1 MAGVYFYLNNESSV
15 KSAQNRLQRRMVMI
29 KIESKRG
36 MLALM
41 LAHCAGM
48 VDLVAL
54 PVWVGTLITYYYF
67 DPQQAGGLATLFL
80 IGAACASILFAPSFN
95 KVQAKFAA
103 VFGFLLATSTFM
115 LSATN
120 TAFPVLAGLHFIG
133 GIAAGTAL
141 SVTHGTMGHAINPH
155 RVFGIAGLAIGI
167 FGVIFLGS
175 TPNIIQHFGGSSMFY
190 VMAAVMGIAALACLF
205 FFPKPT
211 RHLDFDNYQQ
221 IKNLPPLGKPV
232 WFCMIGVSIL
242 AMTQAMTLSF
252 YERIGLERGFS
263 REMVTMALI
272 IYGIVTIFPAP
283 LAAFLEKRVSAT
295 AIITFGPIFQ
305 GIFSLLTTHAH
316 TYEIFALAGP
326 FMAFTILFVHTFAFG
341 LLARLDPTG
350 RAVAGTPAMLM
361 IGAAI
366 APFISGTLVK
376 FISFEAIGYACCIAV
391 AVQVFLFS
399 QTRKA
404 VLAGQTLILVKS
416 TVDNQS
422 ESTV

>member
-1 MAGVYFYLNNESSV
+1 
-15 KSAQNRLQRRMVMI
+15 MV

-36 MLALM
+36 MFALM

-54 PVWVGTLITYYYF
+54 PIWVGTLIAHYHF

-80 IGAACASILFAPSFN
+80 IGAAGASIYFAPRFN
-95 KVQAKFAA
+95 KIQVKVAA
-103 VFGFLLATSTFM
+103 VVGFALAMVAFI
-115 LSATN
+115 LSSN
-120 TAFPVLAGLHFIG
+120 TYSFPVLAGLHLFG
-133 GIAAGTAL
+133 GMAAGAAL
-141 SVTHGTMGHAINPH
+141 SVTHGTMGHGLNPH
-155 RVFGIAGLAIGI
+155 RIFGIAGLAIGI
-167 FGVIFLGS
+167 FGVIFLGG
-175 TPNIIQHFGGSSMFY
+175 TPGIIQQFGGASMFL
-190 VMAAVMGIAALACLF
+190 VMAAVMGLAAMACLF

-211 RHLDFDNYQQ
+211 RAVDFDNYEQ

-232 WFCMIGVSIL
+232 WYCMIGVAIL

-263 REMVTMALI
+263 RDMVTMALI

-283 LAAFLEKRVSAT
+283 LAALLEKRVSVT
-295 AIITFGPIFQ
+295 AVIAFGPIFQ
-305 GIFSLLTTHAH
+305 AIFSLLATNSHN
-316 TYEIFALAGP
+316 YMVYALAGP

-361 IGAAI
+361 VGAAI

-376 FISFEAIGYACCIAV
+376 FISFEAIGYACCVAV
-391 AVQVFLFS
+391 VVQVFLFS

-404 VLAGQTLILVKS
+404 VLNGQTNIPVTPKVQTQVS
-416 TVDNQS
+416 S
-422 ESTV
+422 

>member
-1 MAGVYFYLNNESSV
+1 
-15 KSAQNRLQRRMVMI
+15 MV

-36 MLALM
+36 MFALM

-54 PVWVGTLITYYYF
+54 PVWVGTLIAHYHF

-80 IGAACASILFAPSFN
+80 IGAAGASIFFAPRFHKIQV
-95 KVQAKFAA
+95 KVSAILGFAIA
-103 VFGFLLATSTFM
+103 ALAFV
-115 LSATN
+115 LSAMN
-120 TAFPVLAGLHFIG
+120 TSFPILAGLHLVG
-133 GIAAGTAL
+133 GMAAGTAL
-141 SVTHGTMGHAINPH
+141 SVTHGTMGHAVNPH

-167 FGVIFLGS
+167 FGVVFLGG
-175 TPNIIQHFGGSSMFY
+175 TPGVIQQFGGQSMFY
-190 VMAAVMGIAALACLF
+190 VLAAVMLIASVACLF

-211 RHLDFDNYQQ
+211 RAVDFDNYEQ

-232 WFCMIGVSIL
+232 WFCMIGVALL

-263 REMVTMALI
+263 RDMVTMALV

-283 LAAFLEKRVSAT
+283 LAALLEKRVSIT
-295 AIITFGPIFQ
+295 AIIAFGPIFQ
-305 GIFSLLTTHAH
+305 AIFSLLTTHTHQYAV
-316 TYEIFALAGP
+316 FALAGP

-361 IGAAI
+361 VGAAV
-366 APFISGTLVK
+366 APFISGTIVK
-376 FISFEAIGYACCIAV
+376 FISFEAIGYACCIVV
-391 AVQVFLFS
+391 AVQVYLFS
-399 QTRKA
+399 KTRKA
-404 VLAGQTLILVKS
+404 VLAGETNIPAAVKNGNE
-416 TVDNQS
+416 TQPAN
-422 ESTV
+422 

>member
-1 MAGVYFYLNNESSV
+1 
-15 KSAQNRLQRRMVMI
+15 MV

-54 PVWVGTLITYYYF
+54 PIWVGTLIAHYHF

-80 IGAACASILFAPSFN
+80 MGAAGASLYFAPRFN
-95 KVQAKFAA
+95 KIQVKIAA
-103 VFGFLLATSTFM
+103 VLGFALAMVAFI
-115 LSATN
+115 LSAN
-120 TAFPVLAGLHFIG
+120 TYSFPVLAALHLFG
-133 GIAAGTAL
+133 GMAAGAAL
-141 SVTHGTMGHAINPH
+141 SVTHGTMGHGLNPH
-155 RVFGIAGLAIGI
+155 RIFGIAGLAIGI
-167 FGVIFLGS
+167 FGVIFLGG
-175 TPNIIQHFGGSSMFY
+175 TPGIIQQFGGSSMFL
-190 VMAAVMGIAALACLF
+190 VMAAVMGLAAIACLF

-211 RHLDFDNYQQ
+211 RSVDFDNFEQ

-232 WFCMIGVSIL
+232 WFCMIGVALL

-252 YERIGLERGFS
+252 YERIGLERGFG
-263 REMVTMALI
+263 RDMVTMALV

-283 LAAFLEKRVSAT
+283 LAALLEKRVSIT
-295 AIITFGPIFQ
+295 AIIAFGPIFQ
-305 GIFSLLTTHAH
+305 A
-316 TYEIFALAGP
+316 IFALMVTQTNQYYIFAFAGP

-361 IGAAI
+361 VGAAI

-376 FISFEAIGYACCIAV
+376 FIGFEAIGYACCVAV

-404 VLAGQTLILVKS
+404 VLNGQTNIPVS
-416 TVDNQS
+416 S
-422 ESTV
+422 EAEKETQAAN

>member
-1 MAGVYFYLNNESSV
+1 
-15 KSAQNRLQRRMVMI
+15 MV

-54 PVWVGTLITYYYF
+54 PVWVGTLIAHYHF

-80 IGAACASILFAPSFN
+80 IGAAGASIFFAPRFN
-95 KVQAKFAA
+95 KIQVKISAILGFAIA
-103 VFGFLLATSTFM
+103 ALAFV
-115 LSATN
+115 LSAMN
-120 TAFPVLAGLHFIG
+120 TSFPILAGLHLVG
-133 GIAAGTAL
+133 GMAAGTAL
-141 SVTHGTMGHAINPH
+141 SVTHGTMGHAVNPH

-167 FGVIFLGS
+167 FGVIFLGG
-175 TPNIIQHFGGSSMFY
+175 TPGIIQQFGGQSMFY
-190 VMAAVMGIAALACLF
+190 VLAAVMLIACAACLF

-211 RHLDFDNYQQ
+211 RAVDFDNYEQ

-232 WFCMIGVSIL
+232 WFCMIGVALL

-263 REMVTMALI
+263 RDMVTMALV

-283 LAAFLEKRVSAT
+283 LAALLEKRVSIT
-295 AIITFGPIFQ
+295 AIIAFGPIFQ
-305 GIFSLLTTHAH
+305 AIFSLLTTHTHQYAV
-316 TYEIFALAGP
+316 FALSGP

-361 IGAAI
+361 VGAAV
-366 APFISGTLVK
+366 APFISGTIVK
-376 FISFEAIGYACCIAV
+376 FISFEAIGYACCVAV
-391 AVQVFLFS
+391 AVQVYLFS

-404 VLAGQTLILVKS
+404 VLAGETNIPAAVKNGNE
-416 TVDNQS
+416 TQPVN
-422 ESTV
+422 